1 MTHITVAFSAKR
13 DDLISR
19 LICWLTRWRHSHVV
33 LISPNGTRM
42 IESTAFP
49 FPDPE
54 DGELRDGVREVP
66 VAYLDRRDGVE
77 IRRIAHPDPQR
88 VWRIAQ
94 KMANNRIKYDH
105 EYLGAWL
112 LRRGKGDA
120 NKLNCLEVITVAAR
134 RAGHEVLPDIEGLT
148 PRDLYLISE
157 EV

>member
-1 MTHITVAFSAKR
+1 MTHITVAFSTKH
-13 DDLISR
+13 DSLISR

-33 LISPNGTRM
+33 LISHDGTRM
-42 IESTAFP
+42 IESTGMP

-66 VAYLDRRDGVE
+66 IAYLDRRDGVE
-77 IRRIAHPDPQR
+77 IRRIPHPDPER
-88 VWRIAQ
+88 VWKIAQ
-94 KMANNRIKYDH
+94 GMAQTRMKYDH

-120 NKLNCLEVITVAAR
+120 NKVNCLEVVTICTR
-134 RAGHEVLPDIEGLT
+134 LAGHEVLPDITGLT